1 MEKLSRQKLLINVLD
16 TLAEKVRKSILQKQ
30 QKPYELIMYF
40 YVFFLYEQLRHYHL
54 DINQLLN

>member
-40 YVFFLYEQLRHYHL
+40 YVFSSTL
-54 DINQLLN
+54 